1 MTQFKQRILKGLSG
15 EYQGLANG
23 FDRINKYIYNTQR
36 GCYTLLGGLSG
47 SSKTTLCDYI
57 LLNSMQDAN
66 AKNIPFNVTYYS
78 WEIDEMSK
86 KANWLSVLIYN
97 KYDIVISPQTI
108 KGLGDSR
115 LTENEQ
121 EIVYSM
127 LPELEDLFS
136 KITWHWTPINPTG
149 LYTEWWKT
157 MSAKGKFTTVPY
169 IDEDGNAKDRITG
182 WVADNKEEYNIVV
195 LDHLALGRLERGF
208 TLKQN
213 IDKISEYIVGC
224 RNMFNMT
231 FYIVAQFNQGLSSV
245 ERLKFKGAD
254 ISPQQTDFKDSTS
267 PYQDADVVL
276 GLLNA
281 YKMDLETSLNY
292 NIKVDGFPGNL
303 KGKYRLLK
311 IIKNRLGQ
319 DNISIGLYTKPEA
332 GYFEELPREMTT
344 EDYQRY
350 LNK

>member
-1 MTQFKQRILKGLSG
+1 MQFKQRIEQGLAG

-23 FDRINKYIYNTQR
+23 FQRLNKYIYNTQR
-36 GCYTLLGGLSG
+36 GCYSLLGGLSG
-47 SSKTTLCDYI
+47 SSKTTLCDFI
-57 LLNSMQDAN
+57 LLNSMQDAK

-86 KANWLSVLIYN
+86 RANWLSVLIYN
-97 KYDIVISPQTI
+97 KYDRVISPQTI

-115 LTENEQ
+115 LTLEEQ
-121 EIVYSM
+121 EIVYDT
-127 LPELEDLFS
+127 LPELEELFS
-136 KITWHWTPINPTG
+136 KIKWHWVPTNPTG

-157 MSAKGKFTTVPY
+157 MSEKGKFNTIPY
-169 IDEDGNAKDRITG
+169 IDEDNNQKERIVSWT
-182 WVADNKEEYNIVV
+182 ANNKEEYNIVIM
-195 LDHLALGRLERGF
+195 DHISLGKLERNF

-213 IDKISEYIVGC
+213 IDKISEYIVLC

-231 FYIVAQFNQGLSSV
+231 FYVVSQFNQGLSSV
-245 ERLKFKGAD
+245 ERLKFKGVD

-267 PYQDADVVL
+267 PYQDADIVL

-281 YKMDLETSLNY
+281 YKMDLETSLSY

-303 KGKYRLLK
+303 KSKYRLLK
-311 IIKNRLGQ
+311 VIKNRLGQ

-332 GYFEELPREMTT
+332 GYFEELPKEMQL
-344 EDYQRY
+344 EDYQYY